1 MTDERFNNFW
11 PRLLKYEGGYVN
23 DPVDPG
29 GETKYGI
36 SKRSYPNL
44 DIKNLTE
51 VHAKEIYLRDYYFP
65 LRISEIVD
73 DRIAWQLF
81 DFAVNAGIGRS
92 VKIIQKIIGVPVTER
107 MTPLTI
113 NQINLFKDE
122 YPLYAHFMS
131 KRLMHYF
138 ILSER
143 KPAMKKFIKGWIF
156 RTMEL

>member
-1 MTDERFNNFW
+1 MTDERFNKFW

-23 DPVDPG
+23 DPADPG
-29 GETKYGI
+29 GETKFGI
-36 SKRSYPNL
+36 SKRSYPKL
-44 DIKNLTE
+44 DIKNLTGDY
-51 VHAKEIYLRDYYFP
+51 AKEIYLRDYYNP
-65 LRISEIVD
+65 MCISQILD

-81 DFAVNAGIGRS
+81 DFGVNAGVARS
-92 VKIIQKIIGVPVTER
+92 VKTIQKIIGVPITEK
-107 MTPLTI
+107 MTPLTV

-138 ILSER
+138 MISELN
-143 KPAMKKFIKGWIF
+143 PAKKKFIKGWIF